1 MMEMAVQ
8 GHPLPELLAP
18 AGSMAALEAAID
30 AGADAVYFGADAFN
44 ARMRA
49 DNFRIEEA
57 QQALAL
63 CRAFGVK
70 AYITLNTRLTD
81 RQLPQAA
88 ALAASLWQAGADAFI
103 VADAGLADVLRRQI
117 PGVELHASTQM
128 SAHTEYDG
136 AALKAAG
143 FSRMV
148 CPRELSY
155 DSLSRLC
162 ARSPIPTEMFIHGA
176 HCVSFS
182 GQCLMSAVMGG
193 RSGNQGSCAQPCRL
207 PYTLGEKAGYPLSLR
222 DMCLA
227 DHIPE
232 ILQAGAAS
240 LKIEGRQKPPEYV
253 YTVTSIYRRLLD
265 QRRAADPQELAA
277 LEAAFSR
284 SGFTDGYFTKKY
296 KNMLGVRTL
305 EAFHSAKLTPYTGL
319 SRQVPLDMTLTV
331 ETGKPAMLTASSGEK
346 TVTVCTEAPLKAGD
360 VPPPGEE
367 AARKNAGRLGGTPFT
382 LASFTYHSDGQALFT
397 LSILNRLRRAAVDA
411 LLAPPVRESADA
423 AAIGIIPGCTQAAPV
438 YTASFLSKEQVTP
451 LAREFF
457 DKVYLPYTDPLPGA
471 GIEMPP
477 ILLGEDFASV
487 WERVEDAPC
496 VLVHTPGQLKEAV
509 RRGIPASASLR
520 FNIYNSLTAASL
532 SAAGAD
538 AVCLS
543 PELSLPQMR
552 DLQSPVP
559 KGAVVYGRLPLML
572 TVRCAMSD
580 GRSDCGHGSGCG
592 RCGGTLY
599 DRKGAAFPVTG
610 TDRCE
615 NIIWNSVPIYM
626 ADRMDSVRGTGITRM
641 HFLFTTEDSGECDRI
656 IWAYETGLAPVG
668 QIYRMKK

>member
-1 MMEMAVQ
+1 MEMAARQ
-8 GHPLPELLAP
+8 FPLPELLAP
-18 AGSMAALEAAID
+18 AGCMASLEAAID

-49 DNFRIEEA
+49 DNFHIEEA
-57 QQALAL
+57 ERALAL

-81 RQLPQAA
+81 RQIPKAVT
-88 ALAASLWQAGADAFI
+88 LAEQLWQAGTDAFI
-103 VADAGLADVLRRQI
+103 VADAGLASVLRRQI
-117 PGVELHASTQM
+117 PGVVLHASTQM

-136 AALKAAG
+136 AALKDAG

-155 DSLSRLC
+155 TSLRRLC
-162 ARSPIPTEMFIHGA
+162 AHSPIPIEMFIHGA

-207 PYTLGEKAGYPLSLR
+207 PYTLGKKTGYPLSLR

-227 DHIPE
+227 AHIPE
-232 ILQAGAAS
+232 ILKTGAVS

-253 YTVTSIYRRLLD
+253 YTVTEIYRRLLD
-265 QRRAADPQELAA
+265 QRRAADAEELAA

-284 SGFTDGYFTKKY
+284 SGFTDGYFTKNY

-305 EAFHSAKLTPYTGL
+305 EAYHSGGQHAYGGL
-319 SRQVPLDMTLTV
+319 SRKIPLDMTLTV
-331 ETGKPAMLTASSGEK
+331 QTGKPGMLTASSPRK
-346 TVTVCTEAPLKAGD
+346 TVTVCTDAALGAGG
-360 VPPPGEE
+360 VPPPQE
-367 AARKNAGRLGGTPFT
+367 AAARGNAGRLGTTPFT
-382 LASFTYHSDGQALFT
+382 LASFTYRSDNRAFFT
-397 LSILNRLRRAAVDA
+397 LSMLNQLRRAAVEA
-411 LLAPPVRESADA
+411 LLAPPARERAPALRERNTFSH
-423 AAIGIIPGCTQAAPV
+423 TQTLPV
-438 YTASFLSKEQVTP
+438 YTASFLSAEQITP
-451 LAREFF
+451 LAKEFF
-457 DKVYLPYTDPLPGA
+457 DAIYLPCAQSIPGM

-477 ILLGEDFASV
+477 YLPGESLASIWKHAQNAV
-487 WERVEDAPC
+487 R
-496 VLVHTPGQLKEAV
+496 VLVHTPGQLLQAT
-509 RRGIPASASLR
+509 RLGIPADASLR
-520 FNIYNSLTAASL
+520 FNIYNSETAYAL
-532 SAAGAD
+532 AAAGANT
-538 AVCLS
+538 VCLS

-572 TVRCAMSD
+572 TVRCAVSD
-580 GRSDCGHGSGCG
+580 GGAKCGG
-592 RCGGTLY
+592 RCGGTIY

-626 ADRMDSVRGTGITRM
+626 ADRMDSVRSAGISRM
-641 HFLFTTEDSGECDRI
+641 HFLFTTEDKDACDKI
-656 IWAYETGLAPVG
+656 IRAYAAGLPPAG

>member
-1 MMEMAVQ
+1 MEKARQ
-8 GHPLPELLAP
+8 YPLPELLAP
-18 AGSMAALEAAID
+18 AGSIASLEAAID
-30 AGADAVYFGADAFN
+30 AGADAVYFGADVFN

-49 DNFRIEEA
+49 DNFHIEEA
-57 QQALAL
+57 EQALAL

-81 RQLPQAA
+81 RQIPEAVT
-88 ALAASLWQAGADAFI
+88 LAEQLWQAGADAFI
-103 VADAGLADVLRRQI
+103 VADAGLAAGLRRQI
-117 PGVELHASTQM
+117 SDVALHASTQM

-136 AALKAAG
+136 AALRDAG

-155 DSLSRLC
+155 ASLQRLC
-162 ARSPIPTEMFIHGA
+162 AHSPIPIEMFIHGA

-207 PYTLGEKAGYPLSLR
+207 PYTLGKKAGHPLSLR

-227 DHIPE
+227 AHIPE
-232 ILQAGAAS
+232 ILETGAVS
-240 LKIEGRQKPPEYV
+240 LKIEGRQKSPEYV
-253 YTVTSIYRRLLD
+253 YTVTGIYRRLLD
-265 QRRAADPQELAA
+265 QRRAANAEELAA

-284 SGFTDGYFTKKY
+284 SGFTDGYFTKNY

-305 EAFHSAKLTPYTGL
+305 EAYHSREQKPYGGL
-319 SRQVPLDMTLTV
+319 SRKIPLDMTLTLQAGSPG
-331 ETGKPAMLTASSGEK
+331 TLIASSPEK
-346 TVTVCTEAPLKAGD
+346 TVTVCTDAALQTGD
-360 VPPPGEE
+360 VPPPEEE
-367 AARKNAGRLGGTPFT
+367 AARKNAGRLGTTPFT
-382 LASFTYHSDGQALFT
+382 LASFTYRSDKRAFFT
-397 LSILNRLRRAAVDA
+397 LSMLNRLRRAAVEA
-411 LLAPPVRESADA
+411 LLAPPVRECAPTIAWEEKPPS
-423 AAIGIIPGCTQAAPV
+423 CTQAPPI
-438 YTASFLSKEQVTP
+438 YTASFLSAEQVTP

-457 DKVYLPYTDPLPGA
+457 DTIYLPYTQSLPGT

-477 ILLGEDFASV
+477 FLPGEELAAVWKYAENAS
-487 WERVEDAPC
+487 R
-496 VLVHTPGQLKEAV
+496 VLVHTPGQLLQAA
-509 RRGIPASASLR
+509 RLGIPADASLR
-520 FNIYNSLTAASL
+520 FNIYNSETACAL
-532 SAAGAD
+532 AAAD
-538 AVCLS
+538 AETVCLS

-559 KGAVVYGRLPLML
+559 KGAIVYGRLPLML
-572 TVRCAMSD
+572 TVRCAVSD
-580 GRSDCGHGSGCG
+580 GGAACGS

-626 ADRMDSVRGTGITRM
+626 ADRMDSVHRAGIVRM
-641 HFLFTTEDSGECDRI
+641 HFLFTTEDSSACDQVIR
-656 IWAYETGLAPVG
+656 AYEEKLPPVG
-668 QIYRMKK
+668 QVYRMKK

>member
-1 MMEMAVQ
+1 MDMAAQ
-8 GHPLPELLAP
+8 QHSLPELLAP
-18 AGSMAALEAAID
+18 AGSGAALEAAID

-49 DNFRIEEA
+49 DNFPIEEA
-57 QQALAL
+57 RQALAL
-63 CRAFGVK
+63 CRAYGVK

-81 RQLPQAA
+81 RQLSQAVD
-88 ALAASLWQAGADAFI
+88 LADSLWQAGADAFI
-103 VADAGLADVLRRQI
+103 VADAGLADLLRWQI

-148 CPRELSY
+148 CPREMSC
-155 DSLSRLC
+155 DSLRRLC
-162 ARSPIPTEMFIHGA
+162 AHSPIPIEMFIHGA

-193 RSGNQGSCAQPCRL
+193 RRGNQGSCAQPCRL
-207 PYTLGEKAGYPLSLR
+207 PYTLGKKTGYPLSLR

-227 DHIPE
+227 AHIPE
-232 ILQAGAAS
+232 ILGTGAVS

-265 QRRAADPQELAA
+265 QRRAAGPDEMAA

-284 SGFTDGYFTKKY
+284 SGFTDGYFTKNY
-296 KNMLGVRTL
+296 RNMLGVRTL
-305 EAFHSAKLTPYTGL
+305 EAYHSGGVPAYSGR
-319 SRQVPLDMTLTV
+319 SRRVPLDMTLTI
-331 ETGKPAMLTASSGEK
+331 ETGKPALLTAVSPEK
-346 TVTVCTEAPLKAGD
+346 TVTICSDAPLKVGD

-367 AARKNAGRLGGTPFT
+367 AACKGAGRLGTTPFT
-382 LASFTYHSDGQALFT
+382 LASFTYHTDGRALFT
-397 LSILNRLRRAAVDA
+397 LSMLNRLRRAAVDA
-411 LLAPPVRESADA
+411 LLAPPVREAASA
-423 AAIGIIPGCTQAAPV
+423 AAIGIIPKCVQVSPM

-457 DKVYLPYTDPLPGA
+457 DAIYLPYTDPLPGA
-471 GIEMPP
+471 GIELPP
-477 ILLGEDFASV
+477 ILLGEEFASV
-487 WERVEDAPC
+487 WEQASGAPY
-496 VLVHTPGQLKEAV
+496 VLVHTLGQLKEAA
-509 RRGIPASASLR
+509 RRGIPAGTSLR
-520 FNIYNSLTAASL
+520 FNIYNSFTAASL
-532 SAAGAD
+532 AAAGA
-538 AVCLS
+538 AEICLS

-572 TVRCAMSD
+572 TVRCALSD
-580 GRSDCGHGSGCG
+580 GGSHCGQ
-592 RCGGTLY
+592 CGGTLL

-610 TDRCE
+610 TDRCG

-626 ADRMDSVRGTGITRM
+626 ADRMDSVRSAGITRM
-641 HFLFTTEDSGECDRI
+641 HFLFTTEDSDECDRI
-656 IWAYETGLAPVG
+656 IRAYERDLPPVG

>member
-1 MMEMAVQ
+1 MTMEMAVQ

-49 DNFRIEEA
+49 DNFSLEEA
-57 QQALAL
+57 RQALAL

-88 ALAASLWQAGADAFI
+88 ALADALWQAGADAFI

-117 PGVELHASTQM
+117 PGIELHASTQM

-136 AALKAAG
+136 AALQAAG

-162 ARSPIPTEMFIHGA
+162 TRSPIPIEMFIHGA

-207 PYTLGEKAGYPLSLR
+207 PYTLGKKTGYPLSLR

-227 DHIPE
+227 GHIPE
-232 ILQAGAAS
+232 ILGTGAAS

-265 QRRAADPQELAA
+265 QRRAADPGEVAA
-277 LEAAFSR
+277 LQAAFSR
-284 SGFTDGYFTKKY
+284 SGFTDGYFTKNY

-305 EAFHSAKLTPYTGL
+305 EDYHSGRVPAYGGR
-319 SRQVPLDMTLTV
+319 SRRVPLDMTLTIEV
-331 ETGKPAMLTASSGEK
+331 GKPPLLTASSPQK
-346 TVTVCTEAPLKAGD
+346 TVTVCLDEPLKEGD
-360 VPPPGEE
+360 VPPPREE
-367 AARKNAGRLGGTPFT
+367 AARKNAGRLGNTPFA
-382 LASFTYHSDGQALFT
+382 LSSFTYCADSRALFT
-397 LSILNRLRRAAVDA
+397 LSMLNRLRRAAVDA
-411 LLAPPVRESADA
+411 LLAPPARACASA
-423 AAIGIIPGCTQAAPV
+423 AAIGIISGCDNTSPV
-438 YTASFLSKEQVTP
+438 YTASFLSHSQVTP

-457 DKVYLPYTDPLPGA
+457 DKIYLPYTDPLPGA
-471 GIEMPP
+471 GIELPP
-477 ILLGEDFASV
+477 ILLGEDFPSV
-487 WERVEDAPC
+487 WEQAAGAPC
-496 VLVHTPGQLKEAV
+496 VLVHTQGQLAEAV

-520 FNIYNSLTAASL
+520 FNVYNSFTVASL
-532 SAAGAD
+532 AEAGATD
-538 AVCLS
+538 ICLS

-552 DLQSPVP
+552 DLQSPVA

-572 TVRCAMSD
+572 TVRCALSD
-580 GRSDCGHGSGCG
+580 GCSHCSHGSGCG
-592 RCGGTLY
+592 GTLL

-626 ADRMDSVRGTGITRM
+626 ADRMDRVRGAGITRM
-641 HFLFTTEDSGECDRI
+641 HFLFTTEDSVECDGI
-656 IWAYETGLAPVG
+656 IRAYEAGLAPAG